1 MTIRELWQRTK
12 WAIKF
17 ACQILE
23 EFYRSEL
30 PLKLKPKLLILCSG
44 NIANFEASKKPR
56 STLLWPRRPKRCFD
70 NYQQRTFASRKSSI
84 EVWKLPV
91 FLYWCFLLMIG
102 GLQKGKKNELKHF
115 FFFQRPKD
123 LQNRC
128 NFQTV
133 LQLVTNLQGS
143 SARLFCNPCA
153 ACLAIPDCF
162 LKNFSLTLR
171 LWWVI
176 AAMKVSNLQYFQ
188 YNTMRLETCLFT
200 YLKEFSAPNNDAD
213 PLIFYQMSL

>member
-1 MTIRELWQRTK
+1 MNW
-12 WAIKF
+12 
-17 ACQILE
+17 
-23 EFYRSEL
+23 
-30 PLKLKPKLLILCSG
+30 
-44 NIANFEASKKPR
+44 NI
-56 STLLWPRRPKRCFD
+56 
-70 NYQQRTFASRKSSI
+70 
-84 EVWKLPV
+84 
-91 FLYWCFLLMIG
+91 
-102 GLQKGKKNELKHF
+102 F

-213 PLIFYQMSL
+213 PLIFYQMSLQYLNDTLEFLAKCLKLKVNFCFELRSHQLTYDRRNLSSIGARFKVIGGYSCSEPMKSKQAKRRQSQIENNPANR